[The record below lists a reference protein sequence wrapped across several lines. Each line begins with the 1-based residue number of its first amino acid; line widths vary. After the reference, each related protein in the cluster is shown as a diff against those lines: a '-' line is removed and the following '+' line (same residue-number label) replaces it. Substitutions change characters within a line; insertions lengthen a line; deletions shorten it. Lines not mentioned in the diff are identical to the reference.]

1 MQLTA
6 RRELPRIDLRIVLIG
21 RLQNGEFQHVCDPQ
35 VRAQSSH
42 EEDETI
48 RVTHH
53 PEIYEHDVE
62 GLQALRV
69 RLRQMRDKERSPRR
83 QARAHL
89 TFHETLKDIYY
100 ARKEDPHRSS
110 EDGERCQSEDLQQA
124 AFEKHEAETTD
135 QVERLQRRPQ

>member
-1 MQLTA
+1 MSVTRKFERSL
-6 RRELPRIDLRIVLIG
+6 L
-21 RLQNGEFQHVCDPQ
+21 N
-35 VRAQSSH
+35 H

-110 EDGERCQSEDLQQA
+110 EDGERCPVGRLA
-124 AFEKHEAETTD
+124 AGCLRETRGRDHGSGRAASTTSA
-135 QVERLQRRPQ
+135 VNRMRLRRRV